1 MEIPSIGLTVKIMQG
16 TDSAALAKGA
26 GHFTSTSI
34 WNGNVALAGHNR
46 GVTNHFGKIH
56 TLAAGNEIILTTALG
71 FFTCHGVTAEQF
83 IWAWLRSKVLEPREL
98 RFESTT
104 TF

>member
-1 MEIPSIGLTVKIMQG
+1 MVRLEIPSIGLSVNIYQG
-16 TDSAALAKGA
+16 TDSAALKKGA

-56 TLAAGNEIILTTALG
+56 TLPGIQLVKAVLHLSDRQLLAAY
-71 FFTCHGVTAEQF
+71 AESR
-83 IWAWLRSKVLEPREL
+83 ASGA
-98 RFESTT
+98 
-104 TF
+104 